1 MKDIEEE
8 RKRDILMK
16 FLDIV
21 GVEIKKIK
29 RININDM
36 VMMRKDGMIEER
48 RKERKGME
56 MDREELIKKFNGVIK
71 SWKRDNVVILK
82 RKKENIKWVRVVLS
96 LVKYVKDDKKRK
108 CDKKERK
115 NKIMIIIRFGV
126 WIVNG

>member
-71 SWKRDNVVILK
+71 S
-82 RKKENIKWVRVVLS
+82 
-96 LVKYVKDDKKRK
+96 
-108 CDKKERK
+108 
-115 NKIMIIIRFGV
+115 
-126 WIVNG
+126 